1 MAAPAPNKVCVF
13 LHRGEWDAVH
23 QGLSIAAAATAS
35 GREVELYFFWWAL
48 ERLVRGNLDEP
59 DLDGRDDVNATME
72 LRGVPTCRQLL
83 DVVRDSGQA
92 KLFACTGSMASLG
105 LTPPDVEPKVDALIG
120 WTSILQR
127 TAGVV
132 DRFTL

>member
-1 MAAPAPNKVCVF
+1 MAPVCIF
-13 LHRGEWDAVH
+13 LHRGEYDAVH
-23 QGLSIAAAATAS
+23 QGLSIAASAAAL

-59 DLDGRDDVNATME
+59 DLEHRDDVNATME
-72 LRGVPTCRQLL
+72 LRGVPTLRQLL

-92 KLFACTGSMASLG
+92 KIFACSGSMASLG

-120 WTSILQR
+120 WTAILQR
-127 TAGVV
+127 TAGVT

>member
-1 MAAPAPNKVCVF
+1 MAAPVVIF
-13 LHRGEWDAVH
+13 LHHGEWDAVH
-23 QGLSIAAAATAS
+23 QALSIAAAATAT
-35 GREVELYFFWWAL
+35 GREVELFFFWWAL

-59 DLDGRDDVNATME
+59 DLERDDVNATME

-83 DVVRDSGQA
+83 DVVRDSGHA
-92 KLFACTGSMASLG
+92 KLFACSGSMASLG

-120 WTSILQR
+120 WTAILQR